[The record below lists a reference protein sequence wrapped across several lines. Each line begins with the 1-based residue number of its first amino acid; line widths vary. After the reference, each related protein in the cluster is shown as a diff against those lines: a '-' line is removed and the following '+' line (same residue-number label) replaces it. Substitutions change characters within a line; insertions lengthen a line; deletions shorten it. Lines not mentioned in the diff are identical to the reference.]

1 MRSPKWA
8 SVTNGILVCL
18 NCSGLHRGLGVGISF
33 VRSVDMDKWSDKY
46 LARHLKVETL
56 LGFYLKTLFAS

>member
-33 VRSVDMDKWSDKY
+33 VRSVDMDTWSDKQ
-46 LARHLKVETL
+46 LNMMVC
-56 LGFYLKTLFAS
+56 GGN